1 MKLYDV
7 IVIGGG
13 PGGYTAA
20 IYAARAGLQT
30 LVLDRPFPL
39 GQMKL
44 TTDIDNYPGFPEGI
58 DGYSLC
64 KKMQEGAQR
73 FSAQTVQEQAVMLS
87 IGQNPKEVR
96 TENGVYYGKTVI
108 FAPGSQPRKLGL
120 ENEERL
126 LGKGVH
132 YCAVCDGAFYKGKT
146 VAVVGGGNAAVEDAL
161 ELAGIAKKVILI
173 HRREE
178 LRSDSFSR
186 EKLIAK
192 GNVELRLNRVVD
204 SLEGA
209 GRLTGLTLRNVLG
222 GGTESLTCDGLF
234 VSIGRIPETE
244 LVKGQIDLTEDG
256 YIPADETTQTQIPGF
271 FAVGD
276 VRIKPMRQI
285 VTATADGAVAASMC
299 LRYISGT

>member
-1 MKLYDV
+1 MKVYDV

-20 IYAARAGLQT
+20 IYAARAGLET

-44 TTDIDNYPGFPEGI
+44 TAEIDNYPGVPEGI
-58 DGYSLC
+58 DGFSLC

-87 IGQNPKEVR
+87 ISDNPKQVR
-96 TENGVYYGKTVI
+96 TEQGVYYSKTVI
-108 FAPGSQPRKLGL
+108 FAPGSEPRKLGL
-120 ENEERL
+120 EDEERL

-161 ELAGIAKKVILI
+161 ELAGIAGRVILI
-173 HRREE
+173 HRREK
-178 LRSDSFSR
+178 LRADRFSQ
-186 EKLIAK
+186 EKLLSK
-192 GNVELRLNRVVD
+192 ENVELRLNQVVD
-204 SLEGA
+204 RLEGEQ
-209 GRLTGLTLRNVLG
+209 RLTGLMLRNVLNG
-222 GGTESLTCDGLF
+222 GVEKFSCDALF
-234 VSIGRIPETE
+234 VSIGRIPQTQ
-244 LVKGQIDLTEDG
+244 LVEGQIELTEDG
-256 YIPADETTQTQIPGF
+256 YIPADETTQTQVPGF

-276 VRIKPMRQI
+276 VRTKPLRQI

-299 LRYISGT
+299 LDYLQ

>member
-1 MKLYDV
+1 MKVYDV

-20 IYAARAGLQT
+20 IYAARAGLET

-44 TTDIDNYPGFPEGI
+44 TAEIDNYPGVPEGI
-58 DGYSLC
+58 DGFSLC

-87 IGQNPKEVR
+87 ISGNPKQVR
-96 TENGVYYGKTVI
+96 TEQGVYYGKTVI
-108 FAPGSQPRKLGL
+108 FAPGSEPRKLGL
-120 ENEERL
+120 EDEERL

-173 HRREE
+173 HRREK
-178 LRSDSFSR
+178 LRADRFSQ
-186 EKLIAK
+186 EKLLSK
-192 GNVELRLNRVVD
+192 ENVELRLNQVVD
-204 SLEGA
+204 RLEGEQ
-209 GRLTGLTLRNVLG
+209 RLTGLMLRNVLNG
-222 GGTESLTCDGLF
+222 GVEKFACDALF
-234 VSIGRIPETE
+234 VSIGRIPQTQ
-244 LVKGQIDLTEDG
+244 LVEGQIQLTEDG
-256 YIPADETTQTQIPGF
+256 YIPADETTQTQVPGF

-276 VRIKPMRQI
+276 VRTKPLRQI

-299 LRYISGT
+299 LDYLQ

>member
-1 MKLYDV
+1 MELYDV
-7 IVIGGG
+7 VVIGGG

-30 LVLDRPFPL
+30 LVLDREFPL

-44 TTDIDNYPGFPEGI
+44 TTDIDNYPGFPGGI

-73 FSAQTVQEQAVMLS
+73 FSAQTVQQQAIALS
-87 IGQNPKEVR
+87 ISSNPKQVQ
-96 TENGVYYGKTVI
+96 TEQGVYYGKTVI
-108 FAPGSQPRKLGL
+108 FAPGSEPRKLGL
-120 ENEERL
+120 ADEERL

-132 YCAVCDGAFYKGKT
+132 YCAVCDGAFYKGKS

-173 HRREE
+173 HRREK
-178 LRSDSFSR
+178 LRADRFSQ
-186 EKLIAK
+186 EKLLSK
-192 GNVELRLNRVVD
+192 ENVELRLNQVVD
-204 SLEGA
+204 SLEGEQ
-209 GRLTGLTLRNVLG
+209 RLMGLTLRNVLNG
-222 GGTESLTCDGLF
+222 GAEKLSCDALF
-234 VSIGRIPETE
+234 VSIGRIPQTQ
-244 LVKGQIDLTEDG
+244 LVEGQIELTADG
-256 YIPADETTQTQIPGF
+256 YIPADETTLTKVPGF

-276 VRIKPMRQI
+276 VRTKPLRQI

-299 LRYISGT
+299 LRYLSGA

>member
-1 MKLYDV
+1 MKVYDV

-20 IYAARAGLQT
+20 IYAARAGLET

-44 TTDIDNYPGFPEGI
+44 TAEIDNYPGVPEGI
-58 DGYSLC
+58 DGFSLC

-87 IGQNPKEVR
+87 ISGNPKQVR
-96 TENGVYYGKTVI
+96 TGQGVYYGKTVI
-108 FAPGSQPRKLGL
+108 FAPGSEPRKLGL
-120 ENEERL
+120 EDEERL

-161 ELAGIAKKVILI
+161 ELAGIAGRVILI
-173 HRREE
+173 HRREK
-178 LRSDSFSR
+178 LRADRFSR
-186 EKLIAK
+186 EKLLSK
-192 GNVELRLNRVVD
+192 ENVELRLNRVVD

-209 GRLTGLTLRNVLG
+209 QRLTGLTLRNVLNG
-222 GGTESLTCDGLF
+222 EVEKFSCDALF
-234 VSIGRIPETE
+234 VSIGRIPQTE
-244 LVKGQIDLTEDG
+244 LVEGQIELTEDG
-256 YIPADETTQTQIPGF
+256 YIPADETTLTKVPGF

-276 VRIKPMRQI
+276 VRTKPLRQI

-299 LRYISGT
+299 LDYLQ

>member
-1 MKLYDV
+1 MKVYDV

-20 IYAARAGLQT
+20 IYAARAGLET

-44 TTDIDNYPGFPEGI
+44 TAEIDNYPGVPEGI
-58 DGYSLC
+58 DGFSLC
-64 KKMQEGAQR
+64 KNMQEGAQR

-87 IGQNPKEVR
+87 ISDNPKQVR
-96 TENGVYYGKTVI
+96 TEQGVYYGKTVI
-108 FAPGSQPRKLGL
+108 FAPGSEPRKLGL
-120 ENEERL
+120 EDEERL

-161 ELAGIAKKVILI
+161 ELAGIAGRVILI
-173 HRREE
+173 HRREK
-178 LRSDSFSR
+178 LRADRFSQ
-186 EKLIAK
+186 EKLLSK
-192 GNVELRLNRVVD
+192 ENVELRLNQVVD

-209 GRLTGLTLRNVLG
+209 QRLTGLTLRNVLNG
-222 GGTESLTCDGLF
+222 GVEKFSCDALF
-234 VSIGRIPETE
+234 VSIGRIPQTQ
-244 LVKGQIDLTEDG
+244 LVEGQIELTEDG
-256 YIPADETTQTQIPGF
+256 YIPADETTQTQVPGF

-276 VRIKPMRQI
+276 VRTKPLRQI

-299 LRYISGT
+299 LDYLQ

>member
-20 IYAARAGLQT
+20 IYAARAGLET

-44 TTDIDNYPGFPEGI
+44 TAEIDNYPGFPEGI

-64 KKMQEGAQR
+64 EKMQKGAQR
-73 FSAQTVQEQAVMLS
+73 FSAQTVQEQAMELS
-87 IGQNPKEVR
+87 ISENPKQVR
-96 TENGVYYGKTVI
+96 TEHGVYYGKTVI

-120 ENEERL
+120 ADEQRL

-161 ELAGIAKKVILI
+161 ELAGIAEKVILI

-178 LRSDSFSR
+178 LRSDRFSR
-186 EKLIAK
+186 EKLLSK
-192 GNVELRLNRVVD
+192 ENVELLLNRVVD
-204 SLEGA
+204 RLEGEQ
-209 GRLTGLTLRNVLG
+209 RLTGLTLRNLRNGEVEELA
-222 GGTESLTCDGLF
+222 CDGLF
-234 VSIGRIPETE
+234 VSIGRIPETA
-244 LVKGQIDLTEDG
+244 LVKGQMELTVEG
-256 YIPADETTQTQIPGF
+256 YIPADETTQTQVPGF

-276 VRIKPMRQI
+276 VRTKPMRQI

-299 LRYISGT
+299 LRYLSET